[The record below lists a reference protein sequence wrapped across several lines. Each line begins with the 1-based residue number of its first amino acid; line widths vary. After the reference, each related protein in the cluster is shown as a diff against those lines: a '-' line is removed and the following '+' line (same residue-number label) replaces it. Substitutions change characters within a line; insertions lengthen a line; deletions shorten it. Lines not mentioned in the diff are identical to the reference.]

1 MMILYIEKHMDG
13 PADSGERRLHSSLQ
27 SSTGILKISKCCRCE
42 RNQVIELIIHRVLPL
57 LDPSDP
63 SH

>member
-1 MMILYIEKHMDG
+1 MDG

-42 RNQVIELIIHRVLPL
+42 RNQVIELIIYRVLPL